1 MGKVSPATH
10 RGNVATV
17 ADEQRQCYEMKLAGR
32 SVRNIAEITG
42 LSIGTVHNRIQ
53 AGIDAVVLPLAD
65 ELRKVELER
74 YDAWQSRLEDALE
87 AGEDPVK
94 VVPVLVRVSERRCAL
109 MGANAPEKIEATV
122 HQVTEQ
128 DIALA
133 ELIREAQAASAVQEA
148 QIRGTVP
155 AVVSPDGSQDNPGT
169 VPPGQPGGRSP

>member
-17 ADEQRQCYEMKLAGR
+17 AEEQAECYRLKLAGK
-32 SVRNIAEITG
+32 SVRQIAEITG
-42 LSIGTVHNRIQ
+42 LSIGTVHTRIQ

-74 YDAWQSRLEDALE
+74 YDAWQARLEDALE

-122 HQVTEQ
+122 TQVTQE

-133 ELIREAQAASAVQEA
+133 ELIAEAQATAAVQEA

-155 AVVSPDGSQDNPGT
+155 AVVPGDSPRDNT
-169 VPPGQPGGRSP
+169 IE